1 MLARRLSF
9 SAASSAQFIKGHSIH
24 KVFPVGSTSRNYGMA
39 ASGSKSA
46 DGNADNVAKLAG
58 CDWSCPELRG
68 FMEDM
73 HRLAVDGALT
83 AGTDRAKPVISFR
96 QPEELKASLDLEI
109 GTAPADRKKLVDAC
123 SQIAQYSVKTY
134 HPHFFNQL
142 YSGLSGYGVAGSWL
156 TDALNTNIHTYE
168 VSPAFVLLEQYL
180 MQKICGI
187 VGYPDGDGIF
197 CPGGSMVNIMAM
209 NLARYRKCPEFKTHG
224 MYAMKHLKYYT
235 SEEGALPTFV
245 MATSGTTVLG
255 AYDNL
260 ADIAD
265 VCQELDVWLH
275 CDACWGG
282 GALLSPSLKYLM
294 DGIHRT
300 DSMAWNFHK
309 MSAAPLQCSVLVLK
323 QKGLLED
330 CNRFRA
336 EYLFQPDKNYNTE
349 YDIGDKTVQCGR
361 KVDALKLWVM
371 WRAIGDAG
379 MAAITDN
386 CFRNAR
392 YLAERMA
399 KTDSFRL
406 VIPEFEC
413 GNVCFWYIPPSMRGE
428 EETPDWWNQ
437 LAKVAPAIKARM
449 MEQGT
454 MMIGYNPLTCKGL
467 VNFFR
472 IIVANPSCTTADMD
486 FVIHEIERL
495 GRDL

>member
-1 MLARRLSF
+1 MLY
-9 SAASSAQFIKGHSIH
+9 IK
-24 KVFPVGSTSRNYGMA
+24 P
-39 ASGSKSA
+39 
-46 DGNADNVAKLAG
+46 
-58 CDWSCPELRG
+58 CLR
-68 FMEDM
+68 
-73 HRLAVDGALT
+73 
-83 AGTDRAKPVISFR
+83 
-96 QPEELKASLDLEI
+96 
-109 GTAPADRKKLVDAC
+109 
-123 SQIAQYSVKTY
+123 
-134 HPHFFNQL
+134 
-142 YSGLSGYGVAGSWL
+142 GVAGVHLPFPICSIASHTHTYEVSL
-156 TDALNTNIHTYE
+156 AFTSQYLYILVLPVTRTSHTYEVSLAFISQYLYILVLPVTRTSHTYEVSPAFTSQYLYILVLPVTRTSHTYE

-349 YDIGDKTVQCGR
+349 YDI
-361 KVDALKLWVM
+361 AL
-371 WRAIGDAG
+371 
-379 MAAITDN
+379 
-386 CFRNAR
+386 
-392 YLAERMA
+392 
-399 KTDSFRL
+399 
-406 VIPEFEC
+406 
-413 GNVCFWYIPPSMRGE
+413 
-428 EETPDWWNQ
+428 
-437 LAKVAPAIKARM
+437 
-449 MEQGT
+449 
-454 MMIGYNPLTCKGL
+454 
-467 VNFFR
+467 
-472 IIVANPSCTTADMD
+472 
-486 FVIHEIERL
+486 
-495 GRDL
+495 